1 MINQM
6 NVMMPLMSVF
16 FCFTFASGIGIY
28 WIAQSVIM
36 IIQQWILN
44 AYFNKV
50 DIDELIQ
57 KNMEKANKKRAK
69 KGLPPERMNKSA
81 SETLKMMQ
89 EKADKEE
96 EKRMEKMA
104 KTKAIVKD
112 STEYYNKDAKP
123 GSLASK
129 AAMVQKYNERNS
141 KK

>member
-1 MINQM
+1 
-6 NVMMPLMSVF
+6 
-16 FCFTFASGIGIY
+16 
-28 WIAQSVIM
+28 
-36 IIQQWILN
+36 
-44 AYFNKV
+44 
-50 DIDELIQ
+50 
-57 KNMEKANKKRAK
+57 
-69 KGLPPERMNKSA
+69 
-81 SETLKMMQ
+81 MMQ

-129 AAMVQKYNERNS
+129 AAMVQKYNERH

>member
-1 MINQM
+1 
-6 NVMMPLMSVF
+6 
-16 FCFTFASGIGIY
+16 
-28 WIAQSVIM
+28 
-36 IIQQWILN
+36 
-44 AYFNKV
+44 
-50 DIDELIQ
+50 
-57 KNMEKANKKRAK
+57 MEKANKKRAR
-69 KGLPPERMNKSA
+69 KGLPPEKMNKSA

-96 EKRMEKMA
+96 AKRMEKLA
-104 KTKAIVKD
+104 KTKAIVQD

>member
-1 MINQM
+1 M

-36 IIQQWILN
+36 IVQQFMLN
-44 AYFNKV
+44 RYFDKV
-50 DIDELIQ
+50 DIDVLIQ
-57 KNMEKANKKRAK
+57 KNIEKANKKRAK
-69 KGLPPERMNKSA
+69 RGLPPEKMNRSA
-81 SETLKMMQ
+81 SETIRMMQ
-89 EKADKEE
+89 ERENKEE

-104 KTKAIVKD
+104 KTRAIVKD
-112 STEYYNKDAKP
+112 STEYYNRDAKP

-129 AAMVQKYNERNS
+129 AAMVQKYNERNG

>member
-1 MINQM
+1 
-6 NVMMPLMSVF
+6 
-16 FCFTFASGIGIY
+16 
-28 WIAQSVIM
+28 
-36 IIQQWILN
+36 
-44 AYFNKV
+44 
-50 DIDELIQ
+50 
-57 KNMEKANKKRAK
+57 MEKANKKRAK